1 MPILFELLA
10 ETLKRH
16 YKGLI
21 GIGLLDGLI
30 LGVLGITYIYK
41 GDICFQR
48 WLDIFR
54 MEAYKSIGIVVLV
67 EVVLIVIIY
76 LVLKKK
82 KIEFVI

>member
-1 MPILFELLA
+1 MPILLELLA

-30 LGVLGITYIYK
+30 LVVLGITYIYK

-67 EVVLIVIIY
+67 ELILIMIIY
-76 LVLKKK
+76 VVVKKK
-82 KIEFVI
+82 KIEYAI